1 MCSFTVLDDSTLTIL
16 PSITDQPLTLGLDSD
31 LLSLNCSVRANP
43 LPLLQW
49 SRYNSSNDSELLPF
63 NAVQAATGF
72 DEMAFSILSIN
83 ITELGVGMHSLQ
95 CTATVH
101 TPMTRSETSSTVI
114 TIIVNPLLQNI
125 TIVPEMQTFIID
137 VNTNGM
143 VELNC
148 SVLASPAPSS
158 VQWFVNGVEIQ
169 GRSVVSAGSIIFY
182 SILEL
187 SYGEVELGE
196 NNITCSVFQ
205 DAVAPPI
212 NIMDTAIVTVNSTLV
227 HGMNSCILKLTVQH

>member
-1 MCSFTVLDDSTLTIL
+1 MLINFAVLDGSTLTIS
-16 PSITDQPLTLGLDSD
+16 PSILNQPLTLSLDSD
-31 LLSLNCSVRANP
+31 LISLNCSVRANP

-49 SRYNSSNDSELLPF
+49 SRYNSSNDSELLPL

-72 DEMAFSILSIN
+72 NEMAFSILSIN
-83 ITELGVGMHSLQ
+83 ITELGIGMHSFQ

-101 TPMTRSETSSTVI
+101 TPMTQSETSSAVI
-114 TIIVNPLLQNI
+114 TITVNPLLQNI
-125 TIVPEMQTFIID
+125 TIIPEMQTFIVD
-137 VNTNGM
+137 GNTNGM

-169 GRSVVSAGSIIFY
+169 GRSVVSAGSIVFY

-212 NIMDTAIVTVNSTLV
+212 GVMDTATVTVNSTLV
-227 HGMNSCILKLTVQH
+227 HEFSS